1 MKKPPSCPAG
11 SMDFVAVS
19 GPVWPESLAG
29 QARSERILCS
39 VIAPRLAFH
48 PEPGVSTNTRRCGL
62 VPRSPADGRATPEHV
77 CYKPRKPSN
86 SRNPR
91 NLQAASVCQK
101 AGNQRLGFFDLVC
114 VFTRRSMC
122 WQWLCAACSGRH
134 PTLESG
140 RLAESYALLLK
151 SLGS

>member
-1 MKKPPSCPAG
+1 M
-11 SMDFVAVS
+11 
-19 GPVWPESLAG
+19 
-29 QARSERILCS
+29 
-39 VIAPRLAFH
+39 
-48 PEPGVSTNTRRCGL
+48 
-62 VPRSPADGRATPEHV
+62 
-77 CYKPRKPSN
+77 
-86 SRNPR
+86 
-91 NLQAASVCQK
+91 LQATKTQQLTKSQESAGCKRLSK

-122 WQWLCAACSGRH
+122 WQWLSAACSGRH